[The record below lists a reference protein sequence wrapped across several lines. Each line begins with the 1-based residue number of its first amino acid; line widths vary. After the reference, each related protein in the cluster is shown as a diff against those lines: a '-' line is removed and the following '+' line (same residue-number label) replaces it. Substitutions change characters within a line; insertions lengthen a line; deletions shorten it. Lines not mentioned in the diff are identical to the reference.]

1 MSAEATESKFFL
13 ENKSKSLNA
22 TLSSQENWQLDVK
35 YYLQANDAIAR
46 VQNDIQEGALRKCE
60 LVRMQQ
66 LEKIVAQKCYK
77 GNDFTFMQ
85 AQKCEQFHYKN
96 DFKLNL
102 IKSFVADHMDKHLQA
117 YQSCWQNPSFE
128 ALPTNEDKDR
138 AFLACHKQWTR
149 NLKENVQPELELKA
163 LQNFQ

>member
-1 MSAEATESKFFL
+1 
-13 ENKSKSLNA
+13 
-22 TLSSQENWQLDVK
+22 
-35 YYLQANDAIAR
+35 
-46 VQNDIQEGALRKCE
+46 
-60 LVRMQQ
+60 MQQ

-102 IKSFVADHMDKHLQA
+102 INSFVADHMDKHLQA

-128 ALPTNEDKDR
+128 ALPSNEDKDR